1 MTLYGPD
8 VTTPPEPPALAAPS
22 ARRRLWLYLAAGAAA
37 VLVLVLLWRPIVA
50 WFTGK
55 PMGGGRTSEAVATRA
70 GGLSIEAALSP
81 DPPRMADNALLL
93 TVRDAGGDA
102 VDDAEVDVEIVMPAM
117 GAMAEMRSRADV
129 ENEGDG
135 RYRAAFDVQ
144 MTGTWTAEVEIAA
157 PAGTASPRY
166 SFTIGRRGLT
176 AVGATGPEAA
186 AAGPPAAAAGEHAH
200 GDEISHYTCS
210 MHPSVHKEGP
220 GTCPICSMD
229 LVPVT
234 REEVA
239 TGTIVLGTQRVQ
251 QIGVRTGRVA
261 RRVTQ
266 GEIRTVGRVVLD
278 ETRLE
283 DVTVKFGGWI
293 EDLRVNET
301 GQPVRRGQT
310 LFTLYSPELY
320 AAQQEYLVALR
331 SQRAAQGTAAPD
343 RADYLVQAARQ
354 KLALWDLTAGQIR
367 QIAERGQ
374 PLRSVPVLSP
384 ASGYVLEKNVV
395 EGAAVQP
402 GMPLFRIGGL
412 DRVWVEADVYEAELP
427 RVALGQPARVTLP
440 YQPGQVFPGRV
451 GLVLPTLTPE
461 TRTGR
466 VRIEIANR
474 PGPGGVQLRP
484 GMYTDVFLD
493 VPVRDALLVPESAVL
508 YTGPR
513 ALVFL
518 ALGEGRFQPREV
530 KLGAKQGDAYE
541 VVSGLAEGDV
551 VVTSGNF
558 LIAAESRLKAATELW

>member
-1 MTLYGPD
+1 MSLYGPD
-8 VTTPPEPPALAAPS
+8 VTTPPEPPAPAAPS
-22 ARRRLWLYLAAGAAA
+22 ARRRLWLSVAAGAAA
-37 VLVLVLLWRPIVA
+37 VLLLVLLWRPIVA

-55 PMGGGRTSEAVATRA
+55 PMGGGGTSEAVATRA
-70 GGLSIEAALSP
+70 GGLAIEAALSP

-93 TVRDAGGDA
+93 TVRDAGGEA

-117 GAMAEMRSRADV
+117 GAMQEMRSRADV
-129 ENEGDG
+129 DNQGDG
-135 RYRAAFDVQ
+135 RYRATFDVQ

-166 SFTIGRRGLT
+166 RFTLGSRGLS
-176 AVGATGPEAA
+176 AAGSTG
-186 AAGPPAAAAGEHAH
+186 GPPAAAAGEHAH
-200 GDEISHYTCS
+200 GDEVSHYTCS
-210 MHPSVHKEGP
+210 MHPSVKQEGP

-234 REEVA
+234 REELA
-239 TGTIVLGTQRVQ
+239 TGTIVLAGERVQ
-251 QIGVRTGRVA
+251 QIGVRTGRVT
-261 RRVTQ
+261 RRVAR
-266 GEIRTVGRVVLD
+266 GEVRTVGRVVLD
-278 ETRLE
+278 ETRLT

-293 EDLRVNET
+293 EDLRVDET
-301 GQPVRRGQT
+301 GQWVGRGQT

-343 RADYLVQAARQ
+343 RADYLVEAARQ
-354 KLALWDLTAGQIR
+354 KLALWDLTAGQVR
-367 QIAERGQ
+367 QIAERAQ

-384 ASGYVLEKNVV
+384 AAGYVLEKNVV
-395 EGAAVQP
+395 EGAAVEP

-440 YQPGQVFPGRV
+440 HEPGQVFHGRV
-451 GLVLPTLTPE
+451 DLVLPTLTLE
-461 TRTGR
+461 TRSGR
-466 VRIEIANR
+466 VRLAITNR
-474 PGPGGVQLRP
+474 PAPGGVQLRP
-484 GMYTDVFLD
+484 GMYTDVVLD
-493 VPVRDALLVPESAVL
+493 VPVREALLVPESAVL

-518 ALGEGRFQPREV
+518 ALGQGRFQPREV
-530 KLGAKQGDAYE
+530 ELGGKQGDTYE
-541 VVSGLAEGDV
+541 VVSGLAEGDL